1 MWVILRGLA
10 GVNRI
15 RAECPLCSALSAVV
29 ISEQARNGSPLTTV
43 LCEGCGLARAH
54 PLPSAEELASFYRD
68 HYRLLYK
75 ATYQPKPYHVLRAAR
90 VALERIH
97 LLEGFLARGLELLDA
112 GCGGG
117 EFLYLLRAAGC
128 KVTGI
133 EPNTGY
139 ASYARDE
146 LGLDV
151 HAGLIVD
158 QEFPAAAFHGITL
171 FHVLEHLPAP
181 VESLAQLARWL
192 DPNGFLAIEVP
203 NFESTREH
211 PAHRFHQ
218 AHLYH
223 FTLPTLTRCGELAGL
238 KVAQP
243 GTSEDG
249 GNLFVVFR
257 RDPGEDRFSG
267 PIPGWFERQ
276 WRIDRSRAAWR
287 YWASPAT
294 TERTLRR
301 LWRMARER
309 LAAKRYS
316 SRRAILD
323 AAAGSLPPLERPA
336 DPAPRV

>member
-1 MWVILRGLA
+1 M
-10 GVNRI
+10 NRI
-15 RAECPLCSALSAVV
+15 CAECPLCSAASAVV
-29 ISEQARNGSPLTTV
+29 ISQKARDGSPLTTV

-54 PLPSAEELASFYRD
+54 PLPSAEELASFYRG
-68 HYRLLYK
+68 HYRLVYK

-90 VALERIH
+90 VALERIR
-97 LLEGFLARGLELLDA
+97 LLEDFLARGLELLDA

-133 EPNTGY
+133 EPNVGY

-181 VESLAQLARWL
+181 VESLTHLARWL
-192 DPNGFLAIEVP
+192 HPDGFLAIEVP
-203 NFESTREH
+203 NFESTCEH

-238 KVAQP
+238 AVIHSDS
-243 GTSEDG
+243 SEDG

-257 RDPGEDRFSG
+257 RSPGRAQRADRPSG

-276 WRIDRSRAAWR
+276 WRIERSRSAWR

-294 TERTLRR
+294 AERTLRR
-301 LWRMARER
+301 LHRMAGDR
-309 LAAKRYS
+309 LAAKRYA

-323 AAAGSLPPLERPA
+323 AAAGSLPPLEWPA
-336 DPAPRV
+336 GPAPRV

>member
-1 MWVILRGLA
+1 V
-10 GVNRI
+10 
-15 RAECPLCSALSAVV
+15 SAAV
-29 ISEQARNGSPLTTV
+29 ISRRARDGSPLTTV
-43 LCEGCGLARAH
+43 LCEGCGLARVH
-54 PLPSAEELASFYRD
+54 PLPDAGELASFYRE

-90 VALERIH
+90 VALERIR
-97 LLEGFLARGLELLDA
+97 LLEDFLARDMELLDA

-128 KVTGI
+128 KVAGI
-133 EPNTGY
+133 EPNIGY
-139 ASYARDE
+139 ASYASDE

-151 HAGLIVD
+151 RSGLIED
-158 QEFPAAAFHGITL
+158 QEFPAGAFRGITL

-181 VESLAQLARWL
+181 VQSLAHLTRWL
-192 DPNGFLAIEVP
+192 HPNGFLAVEVP
-203 NFESTREH
+203 DFESTCEH
-211 PAHRFHQ
+211 PAHRFHR

-238 KVAQP
+238 AAVQS
-243 GTSEDG
+243 GRSEDG

-257 RDPGEDRFSG
+257 RGPARARPSG

-276 WRIDRSRAAWR
+276 WRIERSRSAWR

-294 TERTLRR
+294 AERTLRR
-301 LWRMARER
+301 LRRMAGER
-309 LAAKRYS
+309 LSAKRYS

-323 AAAGSLPPLERPA
+323 AAARSLPPLDRTA
-336 DPAPRV
+336 DPKS